1 MLGAV
6 TARPK
11 PLPGRLQIL
20 AKQELEGSEP
30 AACSVQGEQRAEPL
44 HLTTA
49 AVFVL
54 PWPVSHG
61 YTTGSALIHHSG
73 FWCNQQLAKDLV
85 EISSTPPKSLFDNSS
100 SQAKDRQ
107 DGLHCMAFAEGTPVR
122 WEWDSWLGVLQARGH
137 GESTG
142 IFRVGEWTFCKKPV
156 SAMMSR
162 GQRKLRL
169 T

>member
-1 MLGAV
+1 MLVAV

-61 YTTGSALIHHSG
+61 YTTGSALIHHRG

-85 EISSTPPKSLFDNSS
+85 EISSTPPKGLFDNSS

-107 DGLHCMAFAEGTPVR
+107 DGLHCSGACVAFAEGTPAR
-122 WEWDSWLGVLQARGH
+122 WEWESWLGVLRARGH
-137 GESTG
+137 GEKHWNFPCG
-142 IFRVGEWTFCKKPV
+142 
-156 SAMMSR
+156 
-162 GQRKLRL
+162 
-169 T
+169 